1 LRLQFPTS
9 EISVLAR
16 RYVDGRERGALIA
29 GRAIAGGDCTQAR
42 LRIIYVWKTR
52 NMRGMVR
59 LLDKNTDEEIADA
72 LRLAV
77 SAKTERGAMASLMG
91 LEGVN
96 VAVASAV
103 MTAIRPRRYTV
114 IDFRALHSLGVENR
128 NGLSLGFYLEY
139 LEFCRSLAKE
149 QGVTLRELDRA
160 LWRWSKE
167 NP

>member
-1 LRLQFPTS
+1 
-9 EISVLAR
+9 
-16 RYVDGRERGALIA
+16 
-29 GRAIAGGDCTQAR
+29 
-42 LRIIYVWKTR
+42 
-52 NMRGMVR
+52 MVR